1 MFALHGKCPVTLMT
15 ESKWVDGDPQFGCVH
30 RGRTYL
36 FFSQQNLRTFQAD
49 PDKYSPLLAGYDPVI
64 YHERGDLVEGLEVH
78 GVFMG
83 QLPNQRIVLFSS
95 AETRAKFE
103 NGPNTKNYIETVRQA
118 MLSTQGVVGS
128 ELR

>member
-1 MFALHGKCPVTLMT
+1 MFALHGKCPVTLMM
-15 ESKWVDGDPQFGCVH
+15 ESRWVDGDPKFGCVH

-36 FFSQQNLRTFQAD
+36 FVSKLHLHSFQAD
-49 PDKYSPLLAGYDPVI
+49 PDKFSPLLAGYDPVI
-64 YHERGDLVEGLEVH
+64 YHERGDLVEGSEVH

-83 QLPNQRIVLFSS
+83 KLPNQRIVLFSS

-103 NGPNTKNYIETVRQA
+103 AGPNTKDYIETVRQA
-118 MLSTQGVVGS
+118 MLSSSGAAGS